1 MKTGEWVPISTEIL
15 AHKIDQGEILV
26 VMENISVIG
35 WLRYGYFWDN
45 IPFMNML
52 NVMEGYRGQGIGK
65 QLVTYWE
72 TMLRERGLPRS
83 LLQPSQM
90 NAVNSSIE
98 GWVTRIVEPYFFLMN
113 RSKLFYVRALLNTQ
127 ASRQSEVSG
136 RSARGIEQP

>member
-1 MKTGEWVPISTEIL
+1 MVIRIATQNEYAQLVELDHPISTEML

-26 VMENISVIG
+26 VIENMSVIG

-52 NVMEGYRGQGIGK
+52 NVMEG
-65 QLVTYWE
+65 
-72 TMLRERGLPRS
+72 
-83 LLQPSQM
+83 
-90 NAVNSSIE
+90 
-98 GWVTRIVEPYFFLMN
+98 WVTRIVGPYFFLMN